1 MAKEKIS
8 ATVDSIVLATAD
20 ADAAELGLNRSELIE
35 RALHNEHLR
44 LALAGYTARTVPA
57 LNIDA
62 YAAQVYAA
70 NRDSGL

>member
-8 ATVDSIVLATAD
+8 ATVDSVVLAVAD
-20 ADAAELGLNRSELIE
+20 ADASELGLNRSELIE
-35 RALHNEHLR
+35 RALRNEHLR

-62 YAAQVYAA
+62 YAAQVYTA
-70 NRDSGL
+70 NQESGL

>member
-8 ATVDSIVLATAD
+8 ATVDSLVLAVAD
-20 ADAAELGLNRSELIE
+20 ADASELGLNRSELIE

-70 NRDSGL
+70 NRESGL

>member
-8 ATVDSIVLATAD
+8 ATVDAAILAIAD
-20 ADAAELGLNRSELIE
+20 ADASELGLNRSELIE
-35 RALHNEHLR
+35 RALRNEHLR
-44 LALAGYTARTVPA
+44 LALAGYTTRTVPA

-62 YAAQVYAA
+62 YAAQVYTA

>member
-8 ATVDSIVLATAD
+8 ATVDSSVLALAD
-20 ADAAELGLNRSELIE
+20 SDASELGLNRSELIE
-35 RALHNEHLR
+35 RALRNEHLR
-44 LALAGYTARTVPA
+44 LALAAYTARTVPA

-70 NRDSGL
+70 NRESGL

>member
-8 ATVDSIVLATAD
+8 ATIDSATLATAD
-20 ADAAELGLNRSELIE
+20 SDASELGLNRSELIE
-35 RALHNEHLR
+35 RALRNEHLR
-44 LALAGYTARTVPA
+44 LALAGYAARTVPA

-70 NRDSGL
+70 NRTSGL